1 MLAGNSIVKSSYFG
15 EVTVDEQRLVAHLA
29 IERRKKMSSLM
40 ASTYFV
46 NGRYILLVLTVAL
59 ASVTSLPLST
69 PPVVALLAP
78 LTTAVTAAIALPLV
92 ALCCRRWRKRLH
104 ASLTACGGT

>member
-29 IERRKKMSSLM
+29 IERRKKTSSLM

-46 NGRYILLVLTVAL
+46 NGRYILLVLTAGVGE
-59 ASVTSLPLST
+59 SVTSLALST

-78 LTTAVTAAIALPLV
+78 LTMVVLKTLACFTNGV
-92 ALCCRRWRKRLH
+92 WRNVSPVL
-104 ASLTACGGT
+104 STFQSSF